1 MSDNTRDTEIVTPA
15 AAAAPA
21 ATVVVDGLAP
31 ATTTEGI
38 VPDVRDVPAALDQDA
53 PAAPARRGLRAMLPR
68 RSGKLTAGIVLVAGI
83 LLFTFVAPFFTQD
96 PRSTANPRFL
106 PPSTEHLLGTNHI
119 GNDIFAQVAYGGQG
133 SLMVGLVA
141 GAIALVLSIV
151 FGIVAGY
158 RGRFTDEALSLV
170 TNIMLVIPGL
180 PLIIVISAYLQTRSL
195 IIVAV
200 ILGLTA
206 WPGAAIVLRM
216 QAKSLRARDYVS
228 AARVAGEKTP
238 RIILVEIFPNLLPLL
253 TAQFLGAVLLAIL
266 AEAGLSF
273 LGLGPSGSITWGTIL
288 NQASA
293 NNALSLGMWWWF
305 VPPGLLIALF
315 GCGLALINFSL
326 DEIINPRL
334 RLGPAAVKSVRK
346 ARKAGLAA
354 DTDPDGAGSDAPDTD
369 GGDRDGTGTDADD
382 AKETVGA

>member
-1 MSDNTRDTEIVTPA
+1 MRWQILWRSKP
-15 AAAAPA
+15 
-21 ATVVVDGLAP
+21 GLAGIAIL
-31 ATTTEGI
+31 ATLTLMALFAPWI
-38 VPDVRDVPAALDQDA
+38 VPYDA
-53 PAAPARRGLRAMLPR
+53 SEL
-68 RSGKLTAGIVLVAGI
+68 SGR
-83 LLFTFVAPFFTQD
+83 PFE
-96 PRSTANPRFL
+96 
-106 PPSTEHLLGTNHI
+106 PPSAEHLLGTNHI

-133 SLMVGLVA
+133 SLMVGLIA
-141 GAIALVLSIV
+141 GAIALVLSTV

-195 IIVAV
+195 VIVAV

-334 RLGPAAVKSVRK
+334 RLAPAAVKSVRK
-346 ARKAGLAA
+346 ARRAGRGL
-354 DTDPDGAGSDAPDTD
+354 DTDVRDRETGDATA
-369 GGDRDGTGTDADD
+369 TGTTSDD
-382 AKETVGA
+382 AKESVGA

>member
-1 MSDNTRDTEIVTPA
+1 MADDTREAELVTPA
-15 AAAAPA
+15 ADAAPA
-21 ATVVVDGLAP
+21 DTVVVDGIAP
-31 ATTTEGI
+31 PDTTPGI
-38 VPDVRDVPAALDQDA
+38 VPDVPLGQDQGVP
-53 PAAPARRGLRAMLPR
+53 PVPARRGLRALLPR
-68 RSGKLTAGIVLVAGI
+68 RSGKLTAGVVLVVAI

-96 PRSTANPRFL
+96 PRSTANERFL
-106 PPSTEHLLGTNHI
+106 PPSAEHLLGTNHI

-195 IIVAV
+195 VVVAV

-216 QAKSLRARDYVS
+216 QAKSLRSRDYVS
-228 AARVAGEKTP
+228 AARVAGERTP

-293 NNALSLGMWWWF
+293 NNALSLGLWWWF

-315 GCGLALINFSL
+315 GCGLALVNFSL

-346 ARKAGLAA
+346 ARKAGV
-354 DTDPDGAGSDAPDTD
+354 GAG
-369 GGDRDGTGTDADD
+369 DD
-382 AKETVGA
+382 PKETVAA